1 MTRPLVS
8 IIIPVYNVDK
18 YIKRALE
25 SIPKRNDIELIITND
40 FSNDNS
46 EMIIEEFIESFGEYF
61 YQVNVINHKFNKGV
75 GQSKNEAYKLTTGE
89 YLYTLDGDDYLYTDI
104 FNLLLDDLKTK
115 YKNYDIIRVDNKVNS
130 GEIEHLKHTSGWS
143 YILKNN
149 FKFIDYPV
157 TRKAE
162 DWLFWLE
169 LKKYTNKII
178 NTNICCYHYNNPR
191 ENSLVYQQKEGLVDD
206 YGIRSD
212 ILLSIMI
219 PVYNQEKL
227 VIKALNSIPK
237 MKEIEIIII
246 DDNSTDNSYSVIL
259 NWALENRNN
268 FNKIIVGRNKNN
280 MGCGFS
286 KNWAY
291 TNSQG
296 KYIITIDS
304 DDFVYTEKYKDIIL
318 KLNNIDKDMI
328 YIGNDINSGAKWSGS
343 DRKATWS
350 YFIRNRF
357 LKEKQLNY
365 SKLARR
371 AGDLELTNLI
381 KASGAKEMI
390 IRDIVYHYN
399 YPREGS
405 IVWNY
410 QNGGK

>member
-169 LKKYTNKII
+169 LK
-178 NTNICCYHYNNPR
+178 
-191 ENSLVYQQKEGLVDD
+191 
-206 YGIRSD
+206 
-212 ILLSIMI
+212 
-219 PVYNQEKL
+219 
-227 VIKALNSIPK
+227 
-237 MKEIEIIII
+237 
-246 DDNSTDNSYSVIL
+246 
-259 NWALENRNN
+259 
-268 FNKIIVGRNKNN
+268 
-280 MGCGFS
+280 
-286 KNWAY
+286 
-291 TNSQG
+291 
-296 KYIITIDS
+296 
-304 DDFVYTEKYKDIIL
+304 
-318 KLNNIDKDMI
+318 
-328 YIGNDINSGAKWSGS
+328 
-343 DRKATWS
+343 
-350 YFIRNRF
+350 
-357 LKEKQLNY
+357 
-365 SKLARR
+365 
-371 AGDLELTNLI
+371 
-381 KASGAKEMI
+381 
-390 IRDIVYHYN
+390 
-399 YPREGS
+399 
-405 IVWNY
+405 
-410 QNGGK
+410 